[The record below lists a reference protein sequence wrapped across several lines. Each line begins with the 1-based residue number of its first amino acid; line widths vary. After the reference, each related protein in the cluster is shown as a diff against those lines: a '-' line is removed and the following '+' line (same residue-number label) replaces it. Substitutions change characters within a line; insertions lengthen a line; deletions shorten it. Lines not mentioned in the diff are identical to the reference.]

1 MKILNKL
8 TVFIFSSALFIGCA
22 SMGHNHH
29 GKMSMKDMS
38 CCCKSGSESGSCSM
52 HGKHGHDSKAG
63 MPMNH
68 KDKKKNMM
76 CGNKN
81 QNGCSMM
88 GMKGK
93 SDKGKIFEKLDENSD
108 GKISISEFLKMPN
121 NKFDSLDSNNDGFI
135 SKEEMNAKKSNHHSH
150 H

>member
-1 MKILNKL
+1 MKILNRL
-8 TVFIFSSALFIGCA
+8 AVFIFSSALLIGCA
-22 SMGHNHH
+22 SMSHNHQ
-29 GKMSMKDMS
+29 GKMSMKSMS
-38 CCCKSGSESGSCSM
+38 CCCKSDAESGACSM
-52 HGKHGHDSKAG
+52 NNRHGHDNNDD
-63 MPMNH
+63 MPMNT
-68 KDKKKNMM
+68 KNKKKNMM

-93 SDKGKIFEKLDENSD
+93 GNKGKIFEKLDTNSD
-108 GKISISEFLKMPN
+108 GKISNSEFLKMPN
-121 NKFDSLDSNNDGFI
+121 KKFDSLDLNNDGFI